1 MAAPRLTII
10 VPCYNEAAV
19 LPKSSQV
26 LGTILTKMIQSKQVN
41 PRSQILFVDDGSSD
55 QTWTLIRQLEQDNLI
70 FSGLKFSRNF
80 GHQNA
85 LMAGMQVAGK
95 FADAVITI
103 DADLQDDPQLIP
115 KMVTQFSDGND
126 IVLGVRNDRSSDSTF
141 KRWTA
146 ETFYKLMRQ
155 IGVQLVPDH
164 ADFRLLSHRAVQA
177 LMQYSE
183 TNLFLRG
190 IIPQLG
196 LPTSKL
202 FYRRKPRF
210 AGESK
215 YPFKKML
222 AFALDGI
229 TSFSIAPIQAIM
241 VLGIG
246 VILISLGMLIYTA
259 IRFFTG
265 NVINGWTS
273 LMMSLWFLGGIQLI
287 GISVIGTYIGKI
299 FAEVKH
305 RPRYI
310 IEIDDYSA
318 AQQPQLVAKSS
329 RG

>member
-115 KMVTQFSDGND
+115 KMVTQFDDGND

-177 LMQYSE
+177 LM
-183 TNLFLRG
+183 
-190 IIPQLG
+190 
-196 LPTSKL
+196 
-202 FYRRKPRF
+202 
-210 AGESK
+210 
-215 YPFKKML
+215 
-222 AFALDGI
+222 
-229 TSFSIAPIQAIM
+229 
-241 VLGIG
+241 
-246 VILISLGMLIYTA
+246 
-259 IRFFTG
+259 
-265 NVINGWTS
+265 
-273 LMMSLWFLGGIQLI
+273 
-287 GISVIGTYIGKI
+287 
-299 FAEVKH
+299 
-305 RPRYI
+305 
-310 IEIDDYSA
+310 
-318 AQQPQLVAKSS
+318 
-329 RG
+329 

>member
-26 LGTILTKMIQSKQVN
+26 LGEILTTMIQTKQVN

-55 QTWTLIRQLEQDNLI
+55 QTWPLIRQLEQTNLI

-85 LMAGMQVAGK
+85 LMAGMQVAGQ

-115 KMVTQFSDGND
+115 KMVTQFNDGND

-146 ETFYKLMRQ
+146 ETFYKLMCR
-155 IGVQLVPDH
+155 IGVQLVPNH

-246 VILISLGMLIYTA
+246 VILISLGMLVYTA

-265 NVINGWTS
+265 NAINGWTS

-318 AQQPQLVAKSS
+318 TQQPQLVAKSS

>member
-115 KMVTQFSDGND
+115 KMVTQFDDGND

>member
-115 KMVTQFSDGND
+115 KMVTQFDDGND

-210 AGESK
+210 AGKSK

>member
-115 KMVTQFSDGND
+115 KMVTQFNAGND
-126 IVLGVRNDRSSDSTF
+126 IVLGVRNDRSSDSKF

-164 ADFRLLSHRAVQA
+164 ADFRLLSRRAVQA

-210 AGESK
+210 AGKSK

-310 IEIDDYSA
+310 IEVDDYSA